1 MTIVTNWYDRAMQW
15 QGKTALVT
23 GAGGFIG
30 SHLAEELV
38 RRGAKVKAMVHYDSR
53 PQRSNLELADA
64 RLVHEMQILS
74 GDVADPHFMY
84 RAVQGCDVVF
94 HLAALIGIPF
104 SYVAPSAYVQTNI
117 VGTINTLEA
126 CRLHG
131 TPRMVH
137 TSTSECYGTA
147 RYAPIDELHPLQG
160 QSPYSASKIGA
171 DKLVES
177 FWLSFKL
184 PVTTLRS
191 FNTYGPRQSA
201 RAVIPTILSQL
212 LSGATS
218 LKLGDAS
225 PVRDMNFV
233 EDTVAAFLAVAA
245 SDACLGEV
253 VNAGTGRGETIGTI
267 AELAMKI
274 VGRTVPIQTEALR
287 QRPEGSEVWKLIAA
301 NAKAKQLA
309 GWSPQVTL
317 EAGLEKTARFIEKNL
332 ALYRPGEY
340 AV

>member
-1 MTIVTNWYDRAMQW
+1 MNWR
-15 QGKTALVT
+15 GKKVLVT
-23 GAGGFIG
+23 GAAGFIG

-38 RRGAKVKAMVHYDSR
+38 RHGASVRAMIHYDSR
-53 PQRSNLELADA
+53 PQRSNLEWADQE
-64 RLVHEMQILS
+64 LVRQMEIMA
-74 GDVADPHFMY
+74 GDVADPHFVF
-84 RAVQGCDVVF
+84 RAIQGCDVVF

-117 VGTINTLEA
+117 TGTLNVLEA
-126 CRLHG
+126 CRLHQ
-131 TPRMVH
+131 TPRLVH

-147 RYAPIDELHPLQG
+147 RYTPIDEQHPLQG

-177 FWLSFKL
+177 FYLSFKL
-184 PVTTLRS
+184 PVVTLRP

-212 LSGATS
+212 LSGVTE

-233 EDTVAAFLAVAA
+233 EDTVRAFMAVAVPEQ
-245 SDACLGEV
+245 CLGEV
-253 VNAGTGRGETIGTI
+253 INAGSGRGETIGRI
-267 AELAMKI
+267 AELAMNI
-274 VGRTVPIQTEALR
+274 TGRQVPICVDAQR
-287 QRPEGSEVWKLIAA
+287 QRPEASEVWKLIAA
-301 NAKAKQLA
+301 NAKARQLA
-309 GWSPQVTL
+309 DWAPSVTL
-317 EAGLEKTARFIEKNL
+317 EQGLEKTAIFIKNHL
-332 ALYRPGEY
+332 HIYRPGEY